1 MKYPKIDNT
10 LFVQNRS
17 RLVKHLKPKSLALFN
32 SNDIMPKSADGVRP
46 FVQHTDIFWISGI
59 DQEESIVLLCPE
71 AHEEKHREILFIR
84 ETNEKIAVWEGQK
97 HSMEEAREISGIRT
111 VYWTS
116 RFQDIFRALAF
127 ESDCIYLNT
136 NEHSRADL
144 SVETRD
150 ARFVKWCKEAFPLH
164 RYERLAPILH
174 DLRAIKSTTE
184 IDLIRHACRITGQTF
199 RRLLGFIRPGVWEFE
214 IEAEIWHEFIRNR
227 SRGPAY
233 ESIIASGADS
243 CVLHYVK
250 NDRQCKDGDVVL
262 MDFGCE
268 YANYAADLTRTVP
281 VSGKF
286 TPRQKQVYNA
296 VLRVQGAAI
305 AMLRPGNTL
314 KEYHRA
320 VGEIMEKE
328 LIGLGLLD
336 AGEVEKQKQ
345 DAEAYEEKPL
355 YRKYFMH
362 GTSHHLGLDV
372 HDYGNRFRPFAA
384 GMVLTCE
391 PGIYIKD
398 EGFGIRLEND
408 ILITDQGSLDLMAD
422 IPIEADEIEDL
433 MAKAQTGKQIS

>member
-1 MKYPKIDNT
+1 MKYQKIDNT
-10 LFVQNRS
+10 LFIQNRAG
-17 RLVKHLKPKSLALFN
+17 LVKHLKPKSLALFN

-46 FVQHTDIFWISGI
+46 FVQHTDIFYLSGI
-59 DQEESIVLLCPE
+59 DQEESILLLCPN
-71 AHEEKHREILFIR
+71 AQEEKHREILFIR
-84 ETNEKIAVWEGQK
+84 ETNEKLAVWEGQK
-97 HSMEEAREISGIRT
+97 YTIGEAKEISGIGT

-116 RFQDIFRALAF
+116 RFQDIFRVLAF
-127 ESDCIYLNT
+127 ESDHIYLNT

-150 ARFVKWCKEAFPLH
+150 DRFVKWCRQAFPLH
-164 RYERLAPILH
+164 KYERLAPILH
-174 DLRAIKSTTE
+174 NLRAVKSSIET
-184 IDLIRHACRITGQTF
+184 DLISHACAITGQAF

-214 IEAEIWHEFIRNR
+214 IEAEIWHEFVRNR

-250 NDRQCKDGDVVL
+250 NDKQCKSGDLVL

-296 VLRVQGAAI
+296 VLRVQRAAI
-305 AMLRPGNTL
+305 DLLRPGNTI
-314 KEYHRA
+314 KEYHKS

-328 LIGLGLLD
+328 LISLGLLD

-345 DAEAYEEKPL
+345 DKDAYEENPL
-355 YRKYFMH
+355 YREYFMH

-372 HDYGNRFRPFAA
+372 HDYGNRYRPFEA

-408 ILITDQGSLDLMAD
+408 ILVTADGPVDLMAD
-422 IPIEADEIEDL
+422 IPIGADEIEQL
-433 MAKAQTGKQIS
+433 MAKSQIL